1 LGLNRRPRLRIPGCN
16 LINPVAQEPAKR
28 ARGNATS
35 RSLLL
40 PVNIFVVK
48 IQTDYLRNL
57 IFGVEDALVSTA
69 GVVFGVASSGKYT
82 PSQTILT
89 GLIVVAVEALSMGV
103 GSYLSEES
111 VHEVEKKHT
120 DNPVVG
126 ALIMFFSYLLAGTAA
141 VAPYALMAPST
152 AKYASAAI
160 SIVLLFLLGLLPKRS
175 LRDGLRMVIVAG
187 LAIAIGYAIG
197 HLDISM
203 YVN

>member
-1 LGLNRRPRLRIPGCN
+1 M
-16 LINPVAQEPAKR
+16 
-28 ARGNATS
+28 
-35 RSLLL
+35 
-40 PVNIFVVK
+40 K